1 MNKFKEDAFKE
12 CSLKGHSKANKVYQ
26 LAWDKD
32 YISGLLKVF
41 RWLEKLDDLVL

>member
-12 CSLKGHSKANKVYQ
+12 CGLKGHSKANKVYQ
-26 LAWDKD
+26 LAWDEGHV
-32 YISGLLKVF
+32 SGLLEVF